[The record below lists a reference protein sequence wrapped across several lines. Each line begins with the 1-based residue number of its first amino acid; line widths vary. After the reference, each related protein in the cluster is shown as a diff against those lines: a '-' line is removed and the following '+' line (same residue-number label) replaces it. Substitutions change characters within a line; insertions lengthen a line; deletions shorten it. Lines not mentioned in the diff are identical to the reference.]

1 MWSLQSNIIEPYQV
15 LRQSLEPL
23 RLTRWQMTRL
33 IARSMAREVSPG
45 FTLCLAVTLVLTV
58 LFFATREKQPSYP
71 RDLPVIKRNDWDFEK
86 IIVEGREKYPDQPY
100 LAVNRRHSFV
110 IYSPKFFDEIKRI
123 PEHTASAKDFFHAM
137 NAGDWTYVGQET
149 PALLKMIMADLT
161 RTMPARVN
169 KRQEDARMAFESI
182 IGYLPEWK
190 EVGLLMTMFEIVA
203 KINACAF
210 VGRDLGT
217 NNKWVKAV
225 MHSPL
230 VIHVGNLV
238 MNACPALL
246 RPLLAP
252 LIFLPTKMNQ
262 WDMRK
267 LLTPMLR
274 ADIAAFED
282 TKDRSEML
290 RPKEAG
296 KIPITGMLL
305 SRYKQGQA
313 TLRQLIVDYIL
324 ISFDSTPSTGSAL
337 YHVICELAAHPEAAE
352 VMRKELEEVMVDGSL
367 PQTHLQEL
375 QRMDSFLRESFRLHP
390 VSLFSLQ
397 RVLTKPVKLSAGP
410 TIPAGAIIAVD
421 AAAIN
426 RSPELWENPDQF
438 DMNRFYNMR
447 QAPGNENRYHL
458 LTTGSD
464 SPGWGDG
471 IQACPGRFF
480 ANSTLKIALAYIVQN
495 YDIQRKEQ
503 QAPPKM
509 TALTNGTW
517 APDDKAVAL
526 FKSRK

>member
-1 MWSLQSNIIEPYQV
+1 
-15 LRQSLEPL
+15 
-23 RLTRWQMTRL
+23 
-33 IARSMAREVSPG
+33 MARDIPPG
-45 FTLCLAVTLVLTV
+45 VTICLVLAAT
-58 LFFATREKQPSYP
+58 LFMVFLATREKRPSMP
-71 RDLPVIKRNDWDFEK
+71 RDLPVIKRNDSDFET
-86 IIVEGREKYPDQPY
+86 IIVEGREKYPDRPY
-100 LAVNRRHSFV
+100 LAVNKRHSFV
-110 IYSPKFFDEIKRI
+110 VYPPKFFDEIKRL

-137 NAGDWTYVGQET
+137 NAGDWTYVGHET
-149 PALLKMIMADLT
+149 PALLKTIIADLT

-182 IGYLPEWK
+182 IGYMPEWK
-190 EVGLLMTMFEIVA
+190 EVGLLMTTFEIVA
-203 KINACAF
+203 KLNACAF

-225 MHSPL
+225 MQSPL

-238 MNACPALL
+238 MNACPAML

-262 WDMRK
+262 WDMKK
-267 LLTPMLR
+267 LLTPMLHE
-274 ADIAAFED
+274 DIAAFKD
-282 TKDRSEML
+282 AKDRSEML
-290 RPKEAG
+290 RPKEEG
-296 KIPITGMLL
+296 KIQLTGMLL
-305 SRYKQGQA
+305 NRYKQGEA
-313 TLRQLIVDYIL
+313 TIRQLIVDYIL
-324 ISFDSTPSTGSAL
+324 ISFDSTPSTASAL
-337 YHVICELAAHPEAAE
+337 YHVICELAAHPEAAD
-352 VMRKELEEVMVDGSL
+352 VLRKELDEVMVDGKL

-397 RVLTKPVKLSAGP
+397 RVLTNPVKLSAGP
-410 TIPAGAIIAVD
+410 MIPAGAIIAVD

-426 RSPELWENPDQF
+426 RSPDLWKNPDEF
-438 DMNRFYNMR
+438 DMNRFYNLR

-495 YDIQRKEQ
+495 YDIKRKENQ
-503 QAPPKM
+503 PPLKM
-509 TALTNGTW
+509 TPLTNGTW
-517 APDDKAVAL
+517 APDEKVVAL